1 MTITRQRRI
10 SMSDDKVLSQKDR
23 QFREFVLGGDM
34 WKVIISV
41 CIPLAAYS
49 GLLHIFK
56 IIDTMIAAHIG
67 TDAVSSIAYISQ
79 ISFVIS
85 AIGGGLAIGAGMKI
99 SEAYGAGNYDLVR
112 KRVSTVYFLCFIIS
126 IPVLLV
132 IPFTPEFLRL
142 NGTPEE
148 LIEASGQY
156 FAVELINIAVTFFTT
171 VYIAVERAR
180 GNTKLI
186 MWINVVY
193 LVIKSALTALFVYVM
208 NGTVVMI
215 AAATLVANLVMLLT
229 AAVNMLKKDSIFGFS
244 ASQISMRK
252 QVIMPVINISY
263 PAVTEKAAFAYGKL
277 IVNKMSTDYGTSVV
291 GALGVSNNIGG
302 IATQLQN
309 GFQQGGASVISQ
321 NIGAGKN
328 DRALDAFKKLLIVNI
343 VLGAVFM
350 ALTLIFI
357 DPLCGLFSGQDEQFR
372 LLIKTV
378 YGYEALGAVTLGIN
392 AAVMALLY
400 GFGYT
405 KLTLVLNVMRVFVFR
420 IPVLWFLQNFTDI
433 GSESVGIVMMVS
445 NISVGV
451 CAGIVA
457 FFVIRRIR
465 KKENL

>member
-1 MTITRQRRI
+1 
-10 SMSDDKVLSQKDR
+10 MSDDKVLSPHDR
-23 QFREFVLGGDM
+23 RFREFVLGGDM
-34 WKVIISV
+34 WKVLFTV

-99 SEAYGAGNYDLVR
+99 SEAYGAGDYDLVR
-112 KRVSTVYFLCFIIS
+112 KRVSSVYFLCFVIS

-132 IPFTPEFLRL
+132 IPFTPQFLRL

-156 FAVELINIAVTFFTT
+156 FAVELVNIAVSFFTT

-186 MWINVVY
+186 MWINLVY
-193 LVIKSALTALFVYVM
+193 LVIKSVLTAVFVYVL

-215 AAATLVANLVMLLT
+215 AIATLAANLAMLLI
-229 AAVNMLKKDSIFGFS
+229 AGVNMLKKGSIFGFS
-244 ASQISMRK
+244 AKQISMRK
-252 QVIMPVINISY
+252 AVIFPVIRISY
-263 PAVTEKAAFAYGKL
+263 PAITEKAAFAYGKL

-291 GALGVSNNIGG
+291 GALGVSNNLGG

-321 NIGAGKN
+321 NIGAGKT
-328 DRALDAFKKLLIVNI
+328 DRALDAFKKLLIINTA
-343 VLGAVFM
+343 LGAVFM
-350 ALTLIFI
+350 ALTLVFL
-357 DPLCGLFSGQDEQFR
+357 DPLSGLFSGQDEEFR
-372 LLIKTV
+372 LLIKNV

-420 IPVLWFLQNFTDI
+420 IPVLWFLQHFTDI

-445 NISVGV
+445 NVSVGV
-451 CAGIVA
+451 CAGIAA
-457 FFVIRRIR
+457 FFVIKRIKKR
-465 KKENL
+465 KKVQAAS

>member
-1 MTITRQRRI
+1 
-10 SMSDDKVLSQKDR
+10 MSEDKVLSERDK
-23 QFREFVLGGDM
+23 QFREFVLGGNM
-34 WKVIISV
+34 WKVVYTV
-41 CIPLAAYS
+41 CLPLAAYA

-112 KRVSTVYFLCFIIS
+112 KRVSSVLFLCLIIS
-126 IPVLLV
+126 IPVILV
-132 IPFTPEFLRL
+132 IPFTPQFLRL

-156 FAVELINIAVTFFTT
+156 FSVELINIAVNFFNT
-171 VYIAVERAR
+171 VYIAVERSR

-186 MWINVVY
+186 MWINLIY
-193 LVIKSALTALFVYVM
+193 LAIKSLLTALFVYVM

-215 AAATLVANLVMLLT
+215 AAATLVANLAMLVIG
-229 AAVNMLKKDSIFGFS
+229 AVNLLKKGSIFGFS
-244 ASQISMRK
+244 PKHISLRK
-252 QVIMPVINISY
+252 AVILPVINTSY

-277 IVNKMSTDYGTSVV
+277 IVNKMSTGYGNSVV
-291 GALGVSNNIGG
+291 GALGVSNNLGG
-302 IATQLQN
+302 ITTQLQN
-309 GFQQGGASVISQ
+309 GFQEGGASVISQ
-321 NIGAGKN
+321 NIGAGN
-328 DRALDAFKKLLIVNI
+328 TSRALDAFRKILIINILLGV
-343 VLGAVFM
+343 VFM
-350 ALTLIFI
+350 SLTLLFL
-357 DPLCGLFSGQDEQFR
+357 DPLSGLFAGQDEEFR
-372 LLIKTV
+372 LLIKDV

-405 KLTLVLNVMRVFVFR
+405 KLTLLLNILRVFVFR
-420 IPVLWFLQNFTDI
+420 IPVLWFLQNYTDI

-445 NISVGV
+445 NVSVGI
-451 CAGIVA
+451 CSAIAA
-457 FFVIRRIR
+457 FFVIRHI
-465 KKENL
+465 KTKFEL

>member
-1 MTITRQRRI
+1 MDNDNKKTGT
-10 SMSDDKVLSQKDR
+10 KVLSGRDR
-23 QFREFVLGGDM
+23 KFREFVLSSNM
-34 WKVIISV
+34 WTVIFTV

-99 SEAYGAGNYDLVR
+99 SEAYGAGDYDLVK
-112 KRVSTVYFLCFIIS
+112 KRVSSVCFLCLMIS

-132 IPFTPEFLRL
+132 IPFTPEFLQL

-156 FAVELINIAVTFFTT
+156 FSVELVNIAVNFFNT
-171 VYIAVERAR
+171 VYIAIERAR

-186 MWINVVY
+186 MWINLIY
-193 LVIKSALTALFVYVM
+193 LAIKSLLTALFVYVM

-215 AAATLVANLVMLLT
+215 AAATLVANLSMLII
-229 AAVNMLKKDSIFGFS
+229 AAVNMLKKNSIFGFS
-244 ASQISMRK
+244 AKHISMRK
-252 QVIMPVINISY
+252 AVIFPVINTSY

-291 GALGVSNNIGG
+291 GALGVSNNLGG
-302 IATQLQN
+302 ITTQLQN
-309 GFQQGGASVISQ
+309 GFQEGGASVIAQ
-321 NIGAGKN
+321 NIGGGKTG
-328 DRALDAFKKLLIVNI
+328 RALDAFRKILIINT

-350 ALTLIFI
+350 ALTLVFL
-357 DPLCGLFSGQDEQFR
+357 DPLSSLFSGQDEEFR
-372 LLIKTV
+372 LLIKDV

-405 KLTLVLNVMRVFVFR
+405 KLTLLLNVMRVFVFR
-420 IPVLWFLQNFTDI
+420 IPVLWFLQNYTDI
-433 GSESVGIVMMVS
+433 GSASVGIVMMVS
-445 NISVGV
+445 NVSVGI
-451 CAGIVA
+451 CSGIAAV
-457 FFVIRRIR
+457 FVIKHI
-465 KKENL
+465 KKKYDL

>member
-1 MTITRQRRI
+1 MTNTRQRRI

-41 CIPLAAYS
+41 CIPLSAYS

-309 GFQQGGASVISQ
+309 GFQQGGASDISQ
-321 NIGAGKN
+321 NIGTGKN

-451 CAGIVA
+451 CAVIVA

>member
-1 MTITRQRRI
+1 
-10 SMSDDKVLSQKDR
+10 MSEDKVLSEKDR
-23 QFREFVLGGDM
+23 KFREYVLGGDM
-34 WKVIISV
+34 WKVVITV
-41 CIPLAAYS
+41 CLPLAAYS

-56 IIDTMIAAHIG
+56 IIDTMMAAHIG

-99 SEAYGAGNYDLVR
+99 SEAYGAGDYDLVR
-112 KRVSTVYFLCFIIS
+112 KRVSSVCFICFVIS
-126 IPVLLV
+126 IPVLLL
-132 IPFTPEFLRL
+132 IPFTPQFLRL

-156 FAVELINIAVTFFTT
+156 FAVELVNIAVSFFTT
-171 VYIAVERAR
+171 VYIAIERAR

-186 MWINVVY
+186 MWINIVY
-193 LVIKSALTALFVYVM
+193 LVIKSVLTALFVYVL

-215 AAATLVANLVMLLT
+215 AAATLAANLAMLVM
-229 AAVNMLKKDSIFGFS
+229 AAVNMLKKNSIFGFS
-244 ASQISMRK
+244 AKQVSLRK
-252 QVIMPVINISY
+252 KVIMPVINTSY

-291 GALGVSNNIGG
+291 GALGVSNNLGG
-302 IATQLQN
+302 ITTQLQN

-328 DRALDAFKKLLIVNI
+328 DRALDAFRKILVINV
-343 VLGAVFM
+343 VLGVVFM
-350 ALTLIFI
+350 SLTLIFL
-357 DPLCGLFSGQDEQFR
+357 DPLSSLFAGRDEDFR
-372 LLIKTV
+372 LLIKEV

-405 KLTLVLNVMRVFVFR
+405 KLTLVLNVLRVFVFR
-420 IPVLWFLQNFTDI
+420 IPVLWFLQNFTGF
-433 GSESVGIVMMVS
+433 GSESVGIVMLVS
-445 NISVGV
+445 NVSVGICSAV
-451 CAGIVA
+451 AA
-457 FFVIRRIR
+457 FFVIKRIR
-465 KKENL
+465 KRYGLAKEGT

>member
-1 MTITRQRRI
+1 
-10 SMSDDKVLSQKDR
+10 MSEDKVLSEKDR
-23 QFREFVLGGDM
+23 KFREYVLGGDM
-34 WKVIISV
+34 WKVVITV
-41 CIPLAAYS
+41 CLPLAAYS

-56 IIDTMIAAHIG
+56 IIDTMMAAHIG

-99 SEAYGAGNYDLVR
+99 SEAYGAGDYDLVR
-112 KRVSTVYFLCFIIS
+112 KRVSSVCFICFVIS
-126 IPVLLV
+126 IPVLLL
-132 IPFTPEFLRL
+132 IPFTPQFLRL

-156 FAVELINIAVTFFTT
+156 FAVELVNIAVSFFTT
-171 VYIAVERAR
+171 VYIAIERAR

-186 MWINVVY
+186 MWINIVY
-193 LVIKSALTALFVYVM
+193 LVIKSVLTALFVYVL

-215 AAATLVANLVMLLT
+215 AAATLAANIAMLVM
-229 AAVNMLKKDSIFGFS
+229 AAVNMLKKNSIFGFS
-244 ASQISMRK
+244 AKQVSLRK
-252 QVIMPVINISY
+252 KVIMPVINTSY

-291 GALGVSNNIGG
+291 GALGVSNNLGG
-302 IATQLQN
+302 ITTQLQN

-328 DRALDAFKKLLIVNI
+328 DRALDAFRKILVINV
-343 VLGAVFM
+343 VLGVVFM
-350 ALTLIFI
+350 SLTLIFL
-357 DPLCGLFSGQDEQFR
+357 DPLSSLFAGQDEDFR
-372 LLIKTV
+372 LLIKEV

-405 KLTLVLNVMRVFVFR
+405 KLTLVLNVLRVFVFR
-420 IPVLWFLQNFTDI
+420 IPVLWFLQNFTGF
-433 GSESVGIVMMVS
+433 GSESVGIVMLVS
-445 NISVGV
+445 NVSVGICSAV
-451 CAGIVA
+451 AA
-457 FFVIRRIR
+457 FFVIKRIR
-465 KKENL
+465 KRYGLAKEGT

>member
-1 MTITRQRRI
+1 
-10 SMSDDKVLSQKDR
+10 MSDDKVLSRKDKK
-23 QFREFVLGGDM
+23 FREFVLGSNM
-34 WKVIISV
+34 WNVIFTI
-41 CIPLAAYS
+41 CIPLATYS

-99 SEAYGAGNYDLVR
+99 SEAYGAGNYELVK
-112 KRVSTVYFLCFIIS
+112 KRVSTVCFLCLIIS
-126 IPVLLV
+126 IPVILV
-132 IPFTPEFLRL
+132 IPFTPQFLRL

-156 FAVELINIAVTFFTT
+156 FSVELINIAVNFFNT
-171 VYIAVERAR
+171 VYIAIERAR

-186 MWINVVY
+186 MWINIIY
-193 LVIKSALTALFVYVM
+193 LAIKSLLTAVFVYVM

-215 AAATLVANLVMLLT
+215 AAATLVANLSMLII
-229 AAVNMLKKDSIFGFS
+229 AVVNMMKKNSIFGFS
-244 ASQISMRK
+244 PKYISLRK
-252 QVIMPVINISY
+252 EVIAPVIKTSY

-277 IVNKMSTDYGTSVV
+277 IINKMSTGYGNSVV
-291 GALGVSNNIGG
+291 GALGVSNNLGG
-302 IATQLQN
+302 ITTQLQN
-309 GFQQGGASVISQ
+309 GFQEGGASVISQ
-321 NIGAGKN
+321 NIGAGKTG
-328 DRALDAFKKLLIVNI
+328 RALDAFKKILIINI

-350 ALTLIFI
+350 SLTLLFL
-357 DPLCGLFSGQDEQFR
+357 DPLSSLFSGQDEEFR
-372 LLIKTV
+372 ILIKEV
-378 YGYEALGAVTLGIN
+378 YGYEALGAVTLGVN

-405 KLTLVLNVMRVFVFR
+405 KLTLLLNVMRVFVFR

-445 NISVGV
+445 NVSVGLCSAV
-451 CAGIVA
+451 AG
-457 FFVIRRIR
+457 FFVIRRI
-465 KKENL
+465 KKTHAL

>member
-1 MTITRQRRI
+1 
-10 SMSDDKVLSQKDR
+10 MSDDKVLSRKDKK
-23 QFREFVLGGDM
+23 FREFVLGSNM
-34 WKVIISV
+34 WNVIFAI
-41 CIPLAAYS
+41 CLPLATYS

-99 SEAYGAGNYDLVR
+99 SEAYGAGNYELVK
-112 KRVSTVYFLCFIIS
+112 KRVSTVCFLCLIIS
-126 IPVLLV
+126 IPVILV
-132 IPFTPEFLRL
+132 IPFTPQFLRL

-156 FAVELINIAVTFFTT
+156 FSVELINIAVNFFNT
-171 VYIAVERAR
+171 VYIAIERAR

-186 MWINVVY
+186 MWINIIY
-193 LVIKSALTALFVYVM
+193 LAIKSFLTAVFVYVM

-215 AAATLVANLVMLLT
+215 AAATLVANLSMLII
-229 AAVNMLKKDSIFGFS
+229 AVVNMMKINSIFAFS
-244 ASQISMRK
+244 PKYISLRK
-252 QVIMPVINISY
+252 DVIAPVIKTSY

-277 IVNKMSTDYGTSVV
+277 IVNKMSTGYGNSVV
-291 GALGVSNNIGG
+291 GALGVSNNLGG
-302 IATQLQN
+302 ITTQLQN
-309 GFQQGGASVISQ
+309 GFQEGGASVISQ
-321 NIGAGKN
+321 NIGAGKTG
-328 DRALDAFKKLLIVNI
+328 RALDAFKKILIINI

-350 ALTLIFI
+350 SLTLLFL
-357 DPLCGLFSGQDEQFR
+357 DPLSSLFSGQDEEFR
-372 LLIKTV
+372 ILIKEV

-405 KLTLVLNVMRVFVFR
+405 KLTLLLNVMRVFVFR

-445 NISVGV
+445 NVSVGLCSAV
-451 CAGIVA
+451 AG
-457 FFVIRRIR
+457 FFVIRRI
-465 KKENL
+465 KKTHTL

>member
-1 MTITRQRRI
+1 
-10 SMSDDKVLSQKDR
+10 MSDDKVLSRKDKK
-23 QFREFVLGGDM
+23 FREFVLGSNM
-34 WKVIISV
+34 WNVIFAI
-41 CIPLAAYS
+41 CLPLATYS

-99 SEAYGAGNYDLVR
+99 SEAYGAGNYELVK
-112 KRVSTVYFLCFIIS
+112 KRVSTVCFLCLLIS
-126 IPVLLV
+126 IPVILV
-132 IPFTPEFLRL
+132 IPFTPQFLRL

-156 FAVELINIAVTFFTT
+156 FSVELINIAVNFFNT
-171 VYIAVERAR
+171 VYIAIERAR

-186 MWINVVY
+186 MWINIIY
-193 LVIKSALTALFVYVM
+193 LAIKSFLTAVFVYVM

-215 AAATLVANLVMLLT
+215 AAATLVANLSMLII
-229 AAVNMLKKDSIFGFS
+229 AVVNMMKKNSIFAFS
-244 ASQISMRK
+244 PKYISLRK
-252 QVIMPVINISY
+252 EVIAPVIKTSY

-277 IVNKMSTDYGTSVV
+277 IVNKMSTGYGNSVV
-291 GALGVSNNIGG
+291 GALGVSNNLGG
-302 IATQLQN
+302 ITTQLQN
-309 GFQQGGASVISQ
+309 GFQEGGASVISQ
-321 NIGAGKN
+321 NIGAGKTG
-328 DRALDAFKKLLIVNI
+328 RALDAFKKILIINI

-350 ALTLIFI
+350 SLTLLFL
-357 DPLCGLFSGQDEQFR
+357 DPLSSLFSGQDEEFR
-372 LLIKTV
+372 ILIKEV

-405 KLTLVLNVMRVFVFR
+405 KLTLLLNVMRVFVFR

-445 NISVGV
+445 NVSVGLCSAV
-451 CAGIVA
+451 AG
-457 FFVIRRIR
+457 FFVIRRI
-465 KKENL
+465 KKTHTL

>member
-1 MTITRQRRI
+1 
-10 SMSDDKVLSQKDR
+10 MSDDKVLSRKDKK
-23 QFREFVLGGDM
+23 FRDFVLGSNM
-34 WKVIISV
+34 WNVIFAI
-41 CIPLAAYS
+41 CLPLATYS

-99 SEAYGAGNYDLVR
+99 SEAYGAGNYELVK
-112 KRVSTVYFLCFIIS
+112 KRVSTVCFLCLIIS
-126 IPVLLV
+126 IPVILV
-132 IPFTPEFLRL
+132 IPFTPQFLRL

-156 FAVELINIAVTFFTT
+156 FSVELINIAVNFFNT
-171 VYIAVERAR
+171 VYIAIERAR

-186 MWINVVY
+186 MWINIIY
-193 LVIKSALTALFVYVM
+193 LAIKSFLTAVFVYVM

-215 AAATLVANLVMLLT
+215 AAATLVANLSMLII
-229 AAVNMLKKDSIFGFS
+229 AVVNMMKKNSIFAFS
-244 ASQISMRK
+244 PKYISLRK
-252 QVIMPVINISY
+252 EVIAPVIKTSY

-277 IVNKMSTDYGTSVV
+277 IVNKMSTGYGNSVV
-291 GALGVSNNIGG
+291 GALGVSNNLGG
-302 IATQLQN
+302 ITTQLQN
-309 GFQQGGASVISQ
+309 GFQEGGASVISQ
-321 NIGAGKN
+321 NIGAGKTG
-328 DRALDAFKKLLIVNI
+328 RALDAFKKILIINI

-350 ALTLIFI
+350 SLTLLFL
-357 DPLCGLFSGQDEQFR
+357 DPLSSLFSGQDEEFR
-372 LLIKTV
+372 ILIKEV

-405 KLTLVLNVMRVFVFR
+405 KLTLLLNVMRVFVFR

-445 NISVGV
+445 NVSVGLCSAV
-451 CAGIVA
+451 AG
-457 FFVIRRIR
+457 FFVIRRI
-465 KKENL
+465 KKTHSL

>member
-1 MTITRQRRI
+1 
-10 SMSDDKVLSQKDR
+10 MSDDKVLSRKDKK
-23 QFREFVLGGDM
+23 FREFVLGSNM
-34 WKVIISV
+34 WNVIFTI
-41 CIPLAAYS
+41 CIPLATYS

-99 SEAYGAGNYDLVR
+99 SEAYGAGNYELVK
-112 KRVSTVYFLCFIIS
+112 KRVSTVCFLCLIIS
-126 IPVLLV
+126 IPVILV
-132 IPFTPEFLRL
+132 IPFTPQFLRL

-156 FAVELINIAVTFFTT
+156 FSVELINIAVNFFNT
-171 VYIAVERAR
+171 VYIAIERAR

-186 MWINVVY
+186 MWINIIY
-193 LVIKSALTALFVYVM
+193 LAIKSLLTAVFVYVM

-215 AAATLVANLVMLLT
+215 AAATLVANLSMLII
-229 AAVNMLKKDSIFGFS
+229 AVVNMMKKNSIFGFS
-244 ASQISMRK
+244 PKYISLRK
-252 QVIMPVINISY
+252 EVIAPVIKTSY

-277 IVNKMSTDYGTSVV
+277 IINKMSTGYGNSVV
-291 GALGVSNNIGG
+291 GALGVSNNLGG
-302 IATQLQN
+302 ITTQLQN
-309 GFQQGGASVISQ
+309 GFQEGGASVISQ
-321 NIGAGKN
+321 NIGAGKTG
-328 DRALDAFKKLLIVNI
+328 RALDAFKKILIINI

-350 ALTLIFI
+350 SLTLLFL
-357 DPLCGLFSGQDEQFR
+357 DPLSSLFSGQDEEFR
-372 LLIKTV
+372 ILIKEV
-378 YGYEALGAVTLGIN
+378 YGYEALGAVTLGVN

-405 KLTLVLNVMRVFVFR
+405 KLTLLLNVMRVFVFR

-445 NISVGV
+445 NVSVGLCSAV
-451 CAGIVA
+451 AG
-457 FFVIRRIR
+457 FFVIRRI
-465 KKENL
+465 KKTHTL